1 MSAGRLGGVCPFGDE
16 GIQAGGRVLPALPPA
31 TGRVSF
37 ILSPLQALLLCSPTR
52 DLGAVL
58 LLAPSP
64 LWGFPGP
71 ASRGTTTRLGSV
83 MCADPPE
90 PLPAPPSL
98 PSPPHPRPSETA
110 LPPLLLTV
118 SPPFPHELHVC
129 HLVLGSCQASSRI
142 SSINSPRSCLAAG
155 AYRRDWGAGRL
166 PPPPT

>member
-16 GIQAGGRVLPALPPA
+16 GIRAGAGCCPLCRLPP
-31 TGRVSF
+31 GESLSF
-37 ILSPLQALLLCSPTR
+37 SVPCRLFCFVPPPVTWEQFCSWP
-52 DLGAVL
+52 
-58 LLAPSP
+58 PSP